1 MLSLIMEA
9 WHCRQPRTLP
19 IDLILMDCQMPEMDG
34 FEATASSV
42 RKWPSRH
49 HRGAHGERFRGGS
62 SEMLGRWNGRLPC
75 QANQRARA
83 GRNSGEVASGH
94 RHRLSGDCINDVRC
108 HWSQTFEWKLLRCPL
123 RHSSRTS
130 FCVALPDRLSAPR
143 VSRSKCAR
151 PRVRLCPPGKA
162 PRRRRTAG

>member
-1 MLSLIMEA
+1 MSLIMEA
-9 WHCRQPRTLP
+9 WHCRQPCTLP

-34 FEATASSV
+34 FEATRKLRSKMAVAPSSW
-42 RKWPSRH
+42 RSR
-49 HRGAHGERFRGGS
+49 RTLFRGGS

-75 QANQRARA
+75 QANRRARA
-83 GRNSGEVASGH
+83 GHNSGEVASGR

-130 FCVALPDRLSAPR
+130 FCVALPDRLSAPP

>member
-1 MLSLIMEA
+1 VSRPASTAREAAEQYLTQGPTLPIRARSRFGPFGVFAAQRWIAGLAVIGTVVASVALIMEA
-9 WHCRQPRTLP
+9 WHCRQPCTLP
-19 IDLILMDCQMPEMDG
+19 VDLILMDCQMPEMDG

-75 QANQRARA
+75 QANQHARA
-83 GRNSGEVASGH
+83 GHNSGEVASGR

-108 HWSQTFEWKLLRCPL
+108 HGSQTFE
-123 RHSSRTS
+123 
-130 FCVALPDRLSAPR
+130 
-143 VSRSKCAR
+143 
-151 PRVRLCPPGKA
+151 
-162 PRRRRTAG
+162 